1 MLLLRM
7 IFGKLEVWQWI
18 LMAAVL
24 IPCTIKDIRTKR
36 INGYICLFG
45 ILAAIFVRE
54 RILEEAGIRM
64 MMDAVPGIIIYI
76 VAFLTKEKIGKGDA
90 LSLIFIGMAA
100 GIETVLSA
108 LFVSLSVTAL
118 LSGILLILKK
128 VKRDTKLPFLPFL
141 SIGVIAGGLI

>member
-108 LFVSLSVTAL
+108 LFISLSITAL

-141 SIGVIAGGLI
+141 SIGVIAGGLS

>member
-1 MLLLRM
+1 
-7 IFGKLEVWQWI
+7 
-18 LMAAVL
+18 
-24 IPCTIKDIRTKR
+24 
-36 INGYICLFG
+36 
-45 ILAAIFVRE
+45 
-54 RILEEAGIRM
+54 

-100 GIETVLSA
+100 GIERVLSA
-108 LFVSLSVTAL
+108 LFVSLSITAL
-118 LSGILLILKK
+118 LSGVLLILKK